1 VRLAVALAFA
11 DASIVVLALPQLV
24 DHLHTSIS
32 HVVWVI
38 VAYNLALIAGSVAIL
53 LLHRQLASTRALVAG
68 LILFGL
74 ASLGCGAANSLAAL
88 VPFRCVQ
95 GVGGALVLCASL
107 PLFAGAARPGES
119 PLYQWSAAAAI
130 GAAIGPAAGGVL
142 TELFSWRA
150 IFFAQAPVAA
160 LAAAA
165 VLAGEPRAA
174 EEPPADAGPEASPD
188 RADAGPEASPDRADP
203 GPEASLDRADPAP
216 GASRRRRALDP
227 LTANLALTFLS
238 AGLIGALFLVV
249 IELINGWLVS
259 PIGAAAVVSM
269 LPIATVLAQR
279 AVPGRFPVLAGAA
292 GSVLLAAGLFCLAQL
307 THRQLG
313 VVILALALCG
323 AGLGLGFLGLTAAAL
338 GGRGSATARAA
349 RTIAARDAGL
359 VLGLL
364 VLTPVF
370 VNQLNAAPGQATQQ
384 AAGVLII
391 SPLPTSLKL
400 ELAPKLQQ
408 AAATAPE
415 SRPPDISPAFEQ
427 VSAGASPGDRV
438 HLASLERQIDAIIQ
452 RTVTHAFRRPFL
464 YAALLSLLVLPL
476 LALRLLWVERAD
488 RRAKG

>member
-1 VRLAVALAFA
+1 VAESVLTRRRRALSTRLWQILWVRLAVALAFA

-24 DHLHTSIS
+24 DQFHTSIS

-53 LLHRQLASTRALVAG
+53 LLRRQLASTGALVAG
-68 LILFGL
+68 LIVFGL
-74 ASLGCGAANSLAAL
+74 ASLGCGASNSLAAL
-88 VPFRCVQ
+88 VPLRCVQ

-119 PLYQWSAAAAI
+119 PLYRWSAAAAI

-160 LAAAA
+160 LAAVA
-165 VLAGEPRAA
+165 VLAGRPRVA
-174 EEPPADAGPEASPD
+174 EELPPEPSPET
-188 RADAGPEASPDRADP
+188 
-203 GPEASLDRADPAP
+203 
-216 GASRRRRALDP
+216 SRRRAVLDP
-227 LTANLALTFLS
+227 VTANVALAFLS

-249 IELINGWLVS
+249 IELINGWLVT
-259 PIGAAAVVSM
+259 PIGAAAIVST
-269 LPIATVLAQR
+269 LPIATALAQR
-279 AVPGRFPVLAGAA
+279 AVPGRFPVLSGAA
-292 GSVLLAAGLFCLAQL
+292 GSVLLAAGLFCLSQL
-307 THRQLG
+307 THRELG
-313 VVILALALCG
+313 LVILALALCG

-370 VNQLNAAPGQATQQ
+370 VNQLNAAPDRATRQ

-391 SPLPTSLKL
+391 SPLPTSVKL

-408 AAATAPE
+408 AAATAPQ
-415 SRPPDISPAFEQ
+415 SRPPDIGPAFDQ
-427 VSAGASPGDRV
+427 VSAGTSPADRV
-438 HLASLERQIDAIIQ
+438 HLATLERQINAIIQ
-452 RTVTHAFRRPFL
+452 RSVTHAFRRPFL

-476 LALRLLWVERAD
+476 LALRVWSN
-488 RRAKG
+488 RAKGLPSAGTSPRRTA

>member
-32 HVVWVI
+32 NVVWVI

-74 ASLGCGAANSLAAL
+74 ASLGCGAANSLAVL

-130 GAAIGPAAGGVL
+130 GAAVGPAAGGVL

-165 VLAGEPRAA
+165 VLAGGPRAA
-174 EEPPADAGPEASPD
+174 EELP
-188 RADAGPEASPDRADP
+188 ADP
-203 GPEASLDRADPAP
+203 GPETSPDRVDPAP
-216 GASRRRRALDP
+216 GPPRRRALDP
-227 LTANLALTFLS
+227 LTANAALTFLS

-249 IELINGWLVS
+249 IELINGWLIS

-370 VNQLNAAPGQATQQ
+370 VTQLNAAPGQATQQ

-427 VSAGASPGDRV
+427 VSAGASPADRV

-476 LALRLLWVERAD
+476 LALRLLWVQRAG
-488 RRAKG
+488 RRATGRPSGGTSPRRRP

>member
-1 VRLAVALAFA
+1 MPESVLTRPRRALSTRLWHILWVRLAVALAFA

-38 VAYNLALIAGSVAIL
+38 VAYNLALIAGSLVIL
-53 LLHRQLASTRALVAG
+53 LLRRQLASTGALVAG
-68 LILFGL
+68 LIIFGL
-74 ASLGCGAANSLAAL
+74 ASLGCGASNSLAAL
-88 VPFRCVQ
+88 VPLRCVQ

-119 PLYQWSAAAAI
+119 PLYRWSAAAAI

-142 TELFSWRA
+142 TEVFSWRA

-160 LAAAA
+160 LAAIA
-165 VLAGEPRAA
+165 VLAGRPRVA
-174 EEPPADAGPEASPD
+174 EELPAEPSPET
-188 RADAGPEASPDRADP
+188 
-203 GPEASLDRADPAP
+203 
-216 GASRRRRALDP
+216 SRRRAVLDP
-227 LTANLALTFLS
+227 LTANVALAFLS

-249 IELINGWLVS
+249 IELINGWLVT
-259 PIGAAAVVSM
+259 PIGAAAIVST
-269 LPIATVLAQR
+269 LPIATALAQR
-279 AVPGRFPVLAGAA
+279 AVPGRFPVLSGAV
-292 GSVLLAAGLFCLAQL
+292 GSALLAAGLFCLSQL
-307 THRQLG
+307 THRELG
-313 VVILALALCG
+313 LVIVALALCG

-364 VLTPVF
+364 LLTPVF
-370 VNQLNAAPGQATQQ
+370 VGQLNAAPDQATQR

-391 SPLPTSLKL
+391 SPLPTSVKL
-400 ELAPKLQQ
+400 ELAPKLQD
-408 AAATAPE
+408 AANNAPQ

-427 VSAGASPGDRV
+427 VAAGASPADRV
-438 HLASLERQIDAIIQ
+438 HLAALERQINAIIQ
-452 RTVTHAFRRPFL
+452 RSVTHAFRRPFL

-476 LALRLLWVERAD
+476 LALRVWWT
-488 RRAKG
+488 RAKG